1 MPRKLFLAS
10 QETYLSLSSSRS
22 LFCSLST
29 RYRVLLIFLEWLAL
43 SNRHYRNEEI
53 QYSEKILRIRAARN
67 EFPSDLFRARYNRKV
82 GKSKGLYRNTISLSN
97 SGNLEPRLR
106 QAKIDSLREIGYA
119 TTGRLYNNNE
129 QHACT
134 RFSRG

>member
-1 MPRKLFLAS
+1 MPRKLFLAP
-10 QETYLSLSSSRS
+10 QEISLSLPRS

-82 GKSKGLYRNTISLSN
+82 GKSKGLYRNTYTSLFNDDENELWKFGAETKTGQDRFSARD
-97 SGNLEPRLR
+97 RLR
-106 QAKIDSLREIGYA
+106 NNRSLV
-119 TTGRLYNNNE
+119 
-129 QHACT
+129 
-134 RFSRG
+134 